1 MQKNAK
7 TVPMKFFFGVP
18 SCVPASPIEKSGA
31 VIGADEVEKLINE
44 QDFYYLSEMMNFPGV
59 VYNDKDVW
67 EKLQATKKAGKR
79 IDGHAPGLEGENLK
93 KYIDAGITTDHEC
106 SSLKEAT
113 EKIEL
118 GMKVLIREGSAAK
131 NFDNLVPLLV
141 EHSDSIM
148 FCTDD
153 CHPDYL
159 KEGHINKVVARAVSL
174 GYDLFDVIK
183 VACVNPIEHYGL
195 PLGHV
200 RVNDPANFVVV
211 NDIESFEV
219 LETHIDG
226 KKVYSNKS
234 IDLVSTDAV
243 PPPFPFRDKFEKNRL
258 NVIATGEKINVI
270 GAIEGELI
278 TKWLNEDSPVQIGEE
293 VVTDSKNDFL
303 KIVLLDRYEN
313 TNPVV
318 GFIRGFGLKSGAIA
332 ASIAHDSHHIIAV
345 GCDDTSIDEAL
356 EWIVNNRGGLCFAK
370 SHKVEGISL
379 PFFGLMTNKDGGEV
393 SERYEEINQ
402 QVKQNGCTLASPF
415 MTASFMALTV
425 IPELKIYHKGLFD
438 GTKFQHVEL
447 FG

>member
-1 MQKNAK
+1 
-7 TVPMKFFFGVP
+7 
-18 SCVPASPIEKSGA
+18 
-31 VIGADEVEKLINE
+31 
-44 QDFYYLSEMMNFPGV
+44 
-59 VYNDKDVW
+59 
-67 EKLQATKKAGKR
+67 
-79 IDGHAPGLEGENLK
+79 
-93 KYIDAGITTDHEC
+93 
-106 SSLKEAT
+106 
-113 EKIEL
+113 
-118 GMKVLIREGSAAK
+118 
-131 NFDNLVPLLV
+131 
-141 EHSDSIM
+141 
-148 FCTDD
+148 
-153 CHPDYL
+153 
-159 KEGHINKVVARAVSL
+159 
-174 GYDLFDVIK
+174 
-183 VACVNPIEHYGL
+183 
-195 PLGHV
+195 V

-258 NVIATGEKINVI
+258 NVIVTGEKINVI

-278 TKWLNEDSPVQIGEE
+278 TKWLNEDSPVQMGEE